1 LPDLQKST
9 ISWFLTFWEKK
20 VADKDLLRISWQRQH
35 KMTELVTFRGKNLML
50 HGTCMHV
57 LMFSASSPIESNR
70 NSNMYKE
77 GLLQGFTTQLLW
89 LSRVIEERKFFRA
102 DEKDAIL
109 SRADM
114 LL

>member
-9 ISWFLTFWEKK
+9 ISWFLTVWEKK
-20 VADKDLLRISWQRQH
+20 VTDKDLLRISWQRQH
-35 KMTELVTFRGKNLML
+35 KMTELVTFHGKNLML